1 MTQSPTQRFAPV
13 CFRLVTLVITLAT
26 LISSSAT
33 PKAAEPHL
41 CDQLT
46 ASSLDIE
53 RVADAV
59 SFKDID
65 GALAVDACEAA
76 VDAFP
81 EVTRFQ
87 YQLGRALARTDK
99 HVEAQVWHL
108 KAARGAHAAAQY
120 SYGLGYAL
128 GRGVPQSSRNAVWW
142 WRKAAE
148 QQLAN
153 AQFNLAAMYEQGEG
167 VKRDMAEAYLW
178 YSLAARQETLRLELQ
193 ERFANERDRL
203 AATLDPG
210 LLESVELRLAT
221 WTPGFVAEHYR
232 QLVNTKNC
240 ARCVLKRGDFR
251 HLSLSKVNLHGAEL
265 EWGNFRGVDMR
276 GANLNGA
283 NLTHAHFSG
292 ANLRG
297 ANIANANLYYANLYG
312 TTYLYGANL
321 DNADMRKVRLMN
333 ADLTKASLRNTDLR
347 ESHFGNTIFIEAN
360 LTNAN
365 LERASMPSADLR
377 GADLS
382 NANLSDADFSNANLE
397 GANLS
402 GAKLNGTS
410 FKKANLT
417 KATLTDAITEDADF
431 SDAKILNIIGVDPR
445 TLR

>member
-1 MTQSPTQRFAPV
+1 MTQSPTQLFAPV

-203 AATLDPG
+203 AATLDPE

-232 QLVNTKNC
+232 QLLSSKDCTNC
-240 ARCVLKRGDFR
+240 LLQRGDFR
-251 HLSLSKVNLHGAEL
+251 NLDLRGVNLHSADL
-265 EWGNFRGVDMR
+265 EFGNFRGVEMR
-276 GANLNGA
+276 GANLTGA
-283 NLTHAHFSG
+283 NLTHTNFSG
-292 ANLRG
+292 ANLGG
-297 ANIANANLYYANLYG
+297 ANISDANLHHAMLYG
-312 TTYLYGANL
+312 TYLVRANL
-321 DNADMRKVRLMN
+321 DRTNMRRAK
-333 ADLTKASLRNTDLR
+333 LTTANLTDASLRNTDLR
-347 ESHFGNTIFIEAN
+347 ETHFGNSILTGAD
-360 LTNAN
+360 LTNAD
-365 LERASMPSADLR
+365 LERASMRSASLQ

-397 GANLS
+397 GATLVGAELGGAVFKSVNLS
-402 GAKLNGTS
+402 E
-410 FKKANLT
+410 ANLT
-417 KATLTDAITEDADF
+417 DAVIDNTDF
-431 SDAKILNIIGVDPR
+431 SDAKIQNVIGLAHPKVD
-445 TLR
+445 

>member
-1 MTQSPTQRFAPV
+1 MTQSPTQRFAPA

-203 AATLDPG
+203 AATLDPE

-232 QLVNTKNC
+232 QLVSSKDCTNC
-240 ARCVLKRGDFR
+240 LLQRGDFR
-251 HLSLSKVNLHGAEL
+251 NLDLRGVNLHSADL
-265 EWGNFRGVDMR
+265 EFGNFRGVEMR
-276 GANLNGA
+276 GANLTGA
-283 NLTHAHFSG
+283 NLTHTNFSG
-292 ANLRG
+292 ANLGGRVFWG
-297 ANIANANLYYANLYG
+297 LTG
-312 TTYLYGANL
+312 TTTRIYML
-321 DNADMRKVRLMN
+321 DPPLGKKQIL
-333 ADLTKASLRNTDLR
+333 LLLKGYIQYSPLRACCLQM
-347 ESHFGNTIFIEAN
+347 SI
-360 LTNAN
+360 
-365 LERASMPSADLR
+365 
-377 GADLS
+377 
-382 NANLSDADFSNANLE
+382 
-397 GANLS
+397 
-402 GAKLNGTS
+402 TS
-410 FKKANLT
+410 RVFRVT
-417 KATLTDAITEDADF
+417 
-431 SDAKILNIIGVDPR
+431 S
-445 TLR
+445 

>member
-1 MTQSPTQRFAPV
+1 MTQSPTQRFAPA

-76 VDAFP
+76 VEAFP

-203 AATLDPG
+203 AATLDPE

-232 QLVNTKNC
+232 QLVNTKHC

-297 ANIANANLYYANLYG
+297 ANIANANLVRANLNRTNMRRAKL
-312 TTYLYGANL
+312 TTANL
-321 DNADMRKVRLMN
+321 TD
-333 ADLTKASLRNTDLR
+333 ASLRNTDLR
-347 ESHFGNTIFIEAN
+347 ETHFGNSILTGAD
-360 LTNAN
+360 LTNAD
-365 LERASMPSADLR
+365 LERASMRSASLQ

-397 GANLS
+397 GATLVGAELGGAVFKSVNLS
-402 GAKLNGTS
+402 E
-410 FKKANLT
+410 ANLT
-417 KATLTDAITEDADF
+417 DAVIDNTDF
-431 SDAKILNIIGVDPR
+431 SDAKIQNVIGLAHPKVD
-445 TLR
+445 

>member
-1 MTQSPTQRFAPV
+1 MTQSPTQRFAPA

-203 AATLDPG
+203 AATLDPE

-232 QLVNTKNC
+232 QLLSSKDCTNC
-240 ARCVLKRGDFR
+240 LLQRGDFR
-251 HLSLSKVNLHGAEL
+251 NLDLRGVNLHSADL
-265 EWGNFRGVDMR
+265 EFGNFRGVEMR
-276 GANLNGA
+276 GANLTGA
-283 NLTHAHFSG
+283 NLTHTNFAG
-292 ANLRG
+292 ANLGG
-297 ANIANANLYYANLYG
+297 ANMSDANLQHAMLYG
-312 TTYLYGANL
+312 TYLVRANL
-321 DNADMRKVRLMN
+321 DRTNMRRAK
-333 ADLTKASLRNTDLR
+333 LTTANLTDASLRNTDLR
-347 ESHFGNTIFIEAN
+347 ETHFGNSILTGAD
-360 LTNAN
+360 LTNSD
-365 LERASMPSADLR
+365 LERASMRSASLQ

-397 GANLS
+397 GATLVGAELGGAVFKSVNLS
-402 GAKLNGTS
+402 E
-410 FKKANLT
+410 ANLT
-417 KATLTDAITEDADF
+417 DAVIDNTDF
-431 SDAKILNIIGVDPR
+431 SDAKIQNVIGLARPKAD
-445 TLR
+445 

>member
-87 YQLGRALARTDK
+87 YQLGRALARTGK

-297 ANIANANLYYANLYG
+297 ANIANANLVRANLNRTNMRRAKL
-312 TTYLYGANL
+312 TTANL
-321 DNADMRKVRLMN
+321 TD
-333 ADLTKASLRNTDLR
+333 ASLRNTDLR
-347 ESHFGNTIFIEAN
+347 ETHFGNSILTGAD
-360 LTNAN
+360 LTNSD
-365 LERASMPSADLR
+365 LERASMRSASLQ

-397 GANLS
+397 GATLVGAELGGAVLKNVNLS
-402 GAKLNGTS
+402 E
-410 FKKANLT
+410 ANLT
-417 KATLTDAITEDADF
+417 DAVIDNTDF
-431 SDAKILNIIGVDPR
+431 SDAKIQNVIGLARPKVD
-445 TLR
+445 

>member
-13 CFRLVTLVITLAT
+13 CCQLVTLVITLTT
-26 LISSSAT
+26 LISSSAA

-46 ASSLDIE
+46 ASALDIE

-59 SFKDID
+59 SFENID
-65 GALAVDACEAA
+65 GALAVNACEAA

-81 EVTRFQ
+81 KVTRFQ

-99 HVEAQVWHL
+99 DVEAQVWHL
-108 KAARGAHAAAQY
+108 KAARGAHAAGQY
-120 SYGLGYAL
+120 SHGLGYAL

-153 AQFNLAAMYEQGEG
+153 AQFNLANMYEQGEG
-167 VKRDMAEAYLW
+167 VKRDTAEAYLW

-193 ERFANERDRL
+193 ERFAHERDRL
-203 AATLDPG
+203 AATLDPS
-210 LLESVELRLAT
+210 LRESVELRLAT

-232 QLVNTKNC
+232 QLVNTKDC

-251 HLSLSKVNLHGAEL
+251 HLSLSRVNLHGAEL
-265 EWGNFRGVDMR
+265 EWGNFRGVYMR

-283 NLTHAHFSG
+283 NLEHAHFSG

-297 ANIANANLYYANLYG
+297 ANLANANLYYANLYG

-321 DNADMRKVRLMN
+321 DYADMRKVRLMN
-333 ADLTKASLRNTDLR
+333 ADLTKASLRHTDLR
-347 ESHFGNTIFIEAN
+347 ESHFGNCIFIGAN
-360 LTNAN
+360 LTGAN
-365 LERASMPSADLR
+365 LELAIMRSADLR

-382 NANLSDADFSNANLE
+382 NANLSNADFSNANLE

-410 FKKANLT
+410 FKEANLLKANLT
-417 KATLTDAITEDADF
+417 GATIANADF
-431 SDAKILNIIGVDPR
+431 TNAKILNIIGVDPR
-445 TLR
+445 TLQ

>member
-1 MTQSPTQRFAPV
+1 M
-13 CFRLVTLVITLAT
+13 LVVVVTG
-26 LISSSAT
+26 LIALSAT

-46 ASSLDIE
+46 ASALDIE
-53 RVADAV
+53 RVANAV

-153 AQFNLAAMYEQGEG
+153 AQFNLANMYEQGEG
-167 VKRDMAEAYLW
+167 VKRDTAEAYLW

-193 ERFANERDRL
+193 ERFAHERDRL
-203 AATLDPG
+203 AATLDPS
-210 LLESVELRLAT
+210 LRESVELRLAT

-232 QLVNTKNC
+232 QLVNTKDC

-251 HLSLSKVNLHGAEL
+251 HLSLSRVNLHGAEL
-265 EWGNFRGVDMR
+265 EWGNFRGVYMR
-276 GANLNGA
+276 GANLE
-283 NLTHAHFSG
+283 H
-292 ANLRG
+292 
-297 ANIANANLYYANLYG
+297 
-312 TTYLYGANL
+312 
-321 DNADMRKVRLMN
+321 
-333 ADLTKASLRNTDLR
+333 
-347 ESHFGNTIFIEAN
+347 
-360 LTNAN
+360 
-365 LERASMPSADLR
+365 ASMRSADLR

-382 NANLSDADFSNANLE
+382 NANLSNADFSNANLE
-397 GANLS
+397 GATLV
-402 GAKLNGTS
+402 GAELRGAV
-410 FKKANLT
+410 FKSVNLT
-417 KATLTDAITEDADF
+417 EANLTDAIIDNTDF
-431 SDAKILNIIGVDPR
+431 SDAKIRNVIGLARPRVD
-445 TLR
+445 

>member
-1 MTQSPTQRFAPV
+1 MTQSPTQRFAPA

-99 HVEAQVWHL
+99 HVESQVWHL

-203 AATLDPG
+203 AATLDPE

-232 QLVNTKNC
+232 QLLSSKDCTNC
-240 ARCVLKRGDFR
+240 LLQRGDFR
-251 HLSLSKVNLHGAEL
+251 NLDLRGVNLHSADL
-265 EWGNFRGVDMR
+265 EFGNFRGVEMR
-276 GANLNGA
+276 GANLTGA
-283 NLTHAHFSG
+283 NLTHTNFSG
-292 ANLRG
+292 ANLGG
-297 ANIANANLYYANLYG
+297 ANISDANLQHAMLYG
-312 TTYLYGANL
+312 TYLVRANL
-321 DNADMRKVRLMN
+321 DRTNMRRAK
-333 ADLTKASLRNTDLR
+333 LTTANLTDASLRNTDLR
-347 ESHFGNTIFIEAN
+347 ETHFGNSILTGAD
-360 LTNAN
+360 LTNAD
-365 LERASMPSADLR
+365 LERASMRSASLQ

-397 GANLS
+397 GATLVGAELGGAVLKNVNLS
-402 GAKLNGTS
+402 E
-410 FKKANLT
+410 AN
-417 KATLTDAITEDADF
+417 LTDAIIDNTDF
-431 SDAKILNIIGVDPR
+431 SNAKIQNVIGLARPKAD
-445 TLR
+445 